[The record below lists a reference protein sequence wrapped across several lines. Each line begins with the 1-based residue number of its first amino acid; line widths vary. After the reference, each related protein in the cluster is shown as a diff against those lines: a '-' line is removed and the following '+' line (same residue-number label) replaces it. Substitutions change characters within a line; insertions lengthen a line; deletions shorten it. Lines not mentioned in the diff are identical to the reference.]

1 MEKNLGYCINSIV
14 MNSALISPSVMANIN
29 VSSPLLSPWQA
40 VSRIEAALS
49 FARKQIEDIDL
60 FVLEHSA
67 FGKGIMKKCKMSPDA
82 FIQMALQLTYYKVL
96 YSVV

>member
-1 MEKNLGYCINSIV
+1 
-14 MNSALISPSVMANIN
+14 MANI
-29 VSSPLLSPWQA
+29 SSPLLSPWQA
-40 VSRIEAALS
+40 VTRIEAALS

-96 YSVV
+96 YSVITHAM